1 VWRPSRCRWVT
12 DTRKTIT
19 TLAML
24 GSLLGAT
31 LFYVTPVSIRLL
43 PVGTASISIDKAEAC
58 IGRAAH
64 PDGQCGRYPKD
75 ASACVLRCSRSGRL
89 LHRH

>member
-1 VWRPSRCRWVT
+1 MGT

-43 PVGTASISIDKAEAC
+43 PVGTASVSIDKAEAR
-58 IGRAAH
+58 IAR
-64 PDGQCGRYPKD
+64 PTCGYYPYPP
-75 ASACVLRCSRSGRL
+75 L
-89 LHRH
+89 LK